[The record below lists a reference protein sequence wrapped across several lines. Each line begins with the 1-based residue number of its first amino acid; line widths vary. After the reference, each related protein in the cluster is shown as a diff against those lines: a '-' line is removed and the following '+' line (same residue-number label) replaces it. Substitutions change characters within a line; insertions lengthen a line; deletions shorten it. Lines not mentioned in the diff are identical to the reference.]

1 MRTLETT
8 SGTIGEFALTTLAT
22 RQIRQSTVDSYLG
35 CVLYDD
41 LWDEALED
49 LSLQLVYERTQE
61 QLNQNTRRKH
71 TIAYRSIFREYP
83 WIRELKIPASIARV
97 YEFPSEDT
105 IRFALMMSPFEL
117 QGLLMMYGGLRP
129 GEACAMS
136 NTDLK
141 GNILLVHKQRI
152 KNGRMVTAKTAGQ
165 VVLPQWLAERL
176 AHHEPTIMTSGS
188 LRESLYRY
196 GQKAGIHLNP
206 GLLRHW
212 YISKMVNNKVSPK
225 IAQKQ
230 ARHSDVQTTLKYYT
244 NFSKEQ
250 LDTVVEDLY
259 GGDF

>member
-1 MRTLETT
+1 MSTLEAT

-22 RQIRQSTVDSYLG
+22 RQIRQSTVDSYLS
-35 CVLYDD
+35 CVVYDD
-41 LWDEALED
+41 LWDEPMAN
-49 LSLQLVYERTQE
+49 LSLQLIYERTQE

-71 TIAYRSIFREYP
+71 TIAYRSIFRDMP
-83 WIRELKIPASIARV
+83 WIRELKIPASIPRV
-97 YEFPSEDT
+97 YEFPSEET
-105 IRFALMMSPFEL
+105 IRFAMMMSPFEL

-136 NTDLK
+136 NQDLK
-141 GNILLVHKQRI
+141 GNILMVHKQRI

-165 VVLPQWLAERL
+165 VVLPQWLASRL
-176 AHHEPTIMTSGS
+176 ANHEPTIITSGS
-188 LRESLYRY
+188 LRESLWRN
-196 GQKAGIHLNP
+196 GRKVGIHMNP
-206 GLLRHW
+206 GMLRHW

-259 GGDF
+259 GNDM